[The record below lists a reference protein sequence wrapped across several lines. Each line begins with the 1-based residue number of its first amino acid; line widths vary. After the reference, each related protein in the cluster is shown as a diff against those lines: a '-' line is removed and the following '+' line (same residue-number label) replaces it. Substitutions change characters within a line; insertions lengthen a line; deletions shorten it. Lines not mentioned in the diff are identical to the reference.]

1 MHTTLPFSEEVRRDL
16 VHDLQR
22 FIGELATVEFRSM
35 GKRGGGELYKG
46 KIVGVYPNGFLL
58 DGGGIGGRAFFSYS
72 DLFAEHA
79 KMVGGPAASAVRRTV
94 TRLRNE
100 LAHLIPSRS
109 VRVETHEALLA

>member
-58 DGGGIGGRAFFSYS
+58 DGEGIGGRAFFSYS

>member
-22 FIGELATVEFRSM
+22 FIGELATVEFRSV
-35 GKRGGGELYKG
+35 GKRGAGEIYKG

>member
-58 DGGGIGGRAFFSYS
+58 DGGGVGGRSFFSYS

-109 VRVETHEALLA
+109 VRVEAQEALLA

>member
-1 MHTTLPFSEEVRRDL
+1 MHTTMPFSEEVRRDL

-22 FIGELATVEFRSM
+22 FIGELATVEFRSV
-35 GKRGGGELYKG
+35 GKRGAGEIYKG

-100 LAHLIPSRS
+100 LAHLMPSRS
-109 VRVETHEALLA
+109 VRVEAQEALLA